1 MGGMVAQTL
10 TITHPHRVR
19 SLTSIMSHSGERTD
33 VFAHPRALRVL
44 LGPAPRSVEQ
54 AMDNAEKFYRTV
66 GSTGFELDVDGARER
81 AGRAYQR
88 CFYPKGFVRQ
98 LAAILASPRRTPALH
113 FVRKPALVIHG
124 TSDILIRPS
133 GGRRTAAAIAG
144 AELELI
150 DGMGHDLPRQAW
162 PRIVGRIAALARSA

>member
-33 VFAHPRALRVL
+33 AFAHPRALRVL

-98 LAAILASPRRTPALH
+98 LAAMEVQAQSNFLLMAQRFNGCMKKELK
-113 FVRKPALVIHG
+113 RK
-124 TSDILIRPS
+124 R
-133 GGRRTAAAIAG
+133 
-144 AELELI
+144 
-150 DGMGHDLPRQAW
+150 
-162 PRIVGRIAALARSA
+162 